1 MIGKALNPDNLPWS
15 QAEWLERLAS
25 IEPGIYTDIP
35 NDAYHAGPGI
45 SKTGLDLFHRSP
57 FHLHAIKSGL
67 FPKPETKS
75 QYLGRAFHAC
85 VLEPSVFAK
94 EYCLPLRKQDVEV
107 DGLKVLE
114 SRDEIVA
121 LVQAQ
126 NEENS
131 APYADAVRGVEPLIE
146 MIQILNKTRK
156 PKLSGTGNKGELV
169 ARIMAEI
176 ATDDDAYNAQQKEF
190 LDSLK
195 GPELKEQIDMLNAS
209 REGLLSTGGS
219 SAVLAQILRDNGV
232 NPVIW
237 SEVTAKYLEEN
248 GRTLTIGENA
258 PRAELVAWLAGNGKK
273 VALWSDVY
281 AEWAENNKG
290 RIILQQEEWDKV
302 QHMRRALENHPA
314 ARALLFSDKLQGVA
328 ELSIYWR
335 DPETGILLRCRV
347 DWAQDRINKGYI
359 LPVDLKTAD
368 DASEEGFLRHVANY
382 RYDVSEQMYLA
393 GMEAATGT
401 RPPAMP
407 FVVVENKPPYAVAV
421 YTCGPNFRATG
432 LAQFRADVNRY
443 AECLDS
449 GIWPGYPDTVQTVDA
464 PGWHVQRNAHLIDQ
478 LESQE
483 SN

>member
-15 QAEWLERLAS
+15 LAEWLERLEN

-85 VLEPSVFAK
+85 VLEPNVFAK

-156 PKLSGTGNKGELV
+156 PKLSGTGNKADLV
-169 ARIMAEI
+169 ARIMTEI
-176 ATDDDAYNAQQKEF
+176 ATDDELYNNHQLEF
-190 LDSLK
+190 LNGLK
-195 GPELKEQIDMLNAS
+195 GPELKEQIDKLNES

-273 VALWSDVY
+273 VALWSDIY

-290 RIILQQEEWDKV
+290 RIILQQEEWDKL

-314 ARALLFSDKLQGVA
+314 AKKLLFSQRGGVA
-328 ELSIYWR
+328 EVSIYWR
-335 DPETGILLRCRV
+335 DPKTGILLRCRV
-347 DWAQDRINKGYI
+347 DWTRNDL

-368 DASEEGFLRHVANY
+368 DASLEGFLRHVANY
-382 RYDVSEQMYLA
+382 RYDVSQAMYLD
-393 GMEAATGT
+393 GFKVATGHK
-401 RPPAMP
+401 PPAMP

-421 YTCGPNFRATG
+421 YTCGPNFRMTG
-432 LAQFRADVNRY
+432 FAQYRADVQGY

-449 GIWPGYPDTVQTVDA
+449 GIWPGYPESVQSIDA
-464 PGWHVQRNAHLIDQ
+464 PGWHVQRNADLIDQ
-478 LESQE
+478 FSQE
-483 SN
+483 ESN